1 MINSGKQTAIG
12 KRHKANQDAYGV
24 DADKGLWFVADGMGG
39 HAAGEVA
46 SQVVRDTV
54 LAEVAAGQPLPDA
67 ICKAHD
73 RVVELASEDPEKRGM
88 GSTVVALQIDG
99 AQADVGWV
107 GDSRLYLWRN
117 EALEQITRDHS
128 YVEYLIAKGEITSG
142 EADNHP
148 ERNVLV
154 QTLGYD
160 EPTPGVLQ
168 LELQSGDRLLLCS
181 DGVYT
186 EMTRE
191 TISDVLGQVAD
202 PQKAAQQ
209 LIDHVVAVPGKDDA
223 TAIVLDYQ
231 PFEARAELAVS
242 PLKAA
247 LIGITVGLIAFA
259 VAVWVVGNWS

>member
-12 KRHKANQDAYGV
+12 ARHTANEDAYGT
-24 DADKGLWFVADGMGG
+24 DPDNGLWFVADGMGG

-46 SQVVRDTV
+46 SQVVRETV
-54 LAEVAAGQPLPDA
+54 LTEVAAGLPLADA

-73 RVVELASEDPEKRGM
+73 TVVELASKDPEKRGM
-88 GSTVVALQIDG
+88 GSTIVALQVND
-99 AQADVGWV
+99 AQVDVAWV

-128 YVEYLIAKGEITSG
+128 YVEYLIAKGEITTG

-160 EPTPGVLQ
+160 EPTPGILQ
-168 LELQSGDRLLLCS
+168 MQLQTGDRLLLCS

-191 TISDVLGQVAD
+191 TISEILGQVAD
-202 PQKAAQQ
+202 PQKAAQKF
-209 LIDHVVAVPGKDDA
+209 IDHVVAVPGKDDA

-231 PFEARAELAVS
+231 PFHAGADLALS

-259 VAVWVVGNWS
+259 VAVWVIG

>member
-1 MINSGKQTAIG
+1 MISSGKQTAIG
-12 KRHKANQDAYGV
+12 ARHTANEDAYGM
-24 DADKGLWFVADGMGG
+24 DPDSGLWFVADGMGG

-46 SQVVRDTV
+46 SQIVRETV
-54 LAEVAAGQPLPDA
+54 LAEVAAGHPLSDA

-73 RVVELASEDPEKRGM
+73 TVVELASEDPGKRGM
-88 GSTVVALQIDG
+88 GSTIIALQVDG
-99 AQADVGWV
+99 AQADVAWV

-117 EALEQITRDHS
+117 DALEQITRDHS

-160 EPTPGVLQ
+160 EPTPGILQ

-191 TISDVLGQVAD
+191 TIGDVLGQAED
-202 PQKAAQQ
+202 PQTAAQQ

-231 PFEARAELAVS
+231 PFQAGAELALS
-242 PLKAA
+242 PWKAT

-259 VAVWVVGNWS
+259 VAVWVTRN

>member
-12 KRHKANQDAYGV
+12 ARHTANEDAYGT
-24 DADKGLWFVADGMGG
+24 DPDNGLWFVADGMGG

-46 SQVVRDTV
+46 SQVVRETV
-54 LAEVAAGQPLPDA
+54 LAEVAAGLPLPDA

-73 RVVELASEDPEKRGM
+73 SVVELASEDPEKRGM
-88 GSTVVALQIDG
+88 GSTIVALQVDG
-99 AQADVGWV
+99 AQVDVAWV

-160 EPTPGVLQ
+160 EPTPGILQ
-168 LELQSGDRLLLCS
+168 MQLQTGDRLLLCS

-191 TISDVLGQVAD
+191 TISEILGQVVD
-202 PQKAAQQ
+202 PQKAAQKF
-209 LIDHVVAVPGKDDA
+209 IDHVVAVPGKDDA

-231 PFEARAELAVS
+231 PFQAGADLALS

-259 VAVWVVGNWS
+259 VAVWVIRD